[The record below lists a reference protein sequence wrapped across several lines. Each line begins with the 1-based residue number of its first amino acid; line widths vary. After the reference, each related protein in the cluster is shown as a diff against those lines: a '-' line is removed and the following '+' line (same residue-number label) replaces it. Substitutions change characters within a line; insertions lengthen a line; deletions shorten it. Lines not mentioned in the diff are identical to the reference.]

1 MGGIGAWEIAII
13 VIVLVLLF
21 GAKKLPDMA
30 RGLGRSMRVFKSEIS
45 EMQNDGKAAD
55 KPAEQ
60 AELPPAQR
68 PSTTDDII
76 AETDHKKSA

>member
-30 RGLGRSMRVFKSEIS
+30 RGLGRSMRVFKSEIA

-60 AELPPAQR
+60 VELPPADR
-68 PSTTDDII
+68 PSAADDI
-76 AETDHKKSA
+76 ASEPEHKKSA